1 MVNLSKAFGYR
12 LSRYLGALFILR
24 HKKSGIVTPKK
35 VPINQIYNKM
45 SHPQHLDGSVDKSE
59 DFIREGKTLIT
70 EVESEK
76 WLELHKKN
84 KERSTEYEKW
94 S

>member
-1 MVNLSKAFGYR
+1 
-12 LSRYLGALFILR
+12 
-24 HKKSGIVTPKK
+24 
-35 VPINQIYNKM
+35 M